1 MKSIKPIVVTMGEP
15 SGISSEIII
24 KIWKKRKVLGI
35 PPFILIDDIQKLK
48 KINNFFDFNVK
59 FHELKKNDNVLE
71 IFPKLIPV
79 IDLKCN
85 IKFKLG
91 KPTSSNSRCVIKSIN
106 QAFELVYSKK
116 VSSMLTLPVCKKM
129 LKTAK
134 FNYNG
139 QTEYLSYLTKKKTLK
154 KQSEIMI
161 LSTTK
166 PVDNGANLIVGL
178 VTTHIPLAKVKTY
191 IKKEIVI
198 DKILSFKN
206 SLQKIWKI
214 NKPRI
219 AILNVN
225 PHSGEGGLIG
235 NEESKIIA
243 PIIKKIKNYDVNIIG
258 PISSDS
264 VFHKESR
271 KNFDG
276 ILCFYH
282 DQGLIPIK
290 TLDFKNSINVTG
302 GLPFIRVSPDHGPAF
317 DIADKNKA
325 SIDSTVASFNFLK
338 KIIYK

>member
-24 KIWKKRKVLGI
+24 KIWKKRKILGI
-35 PPFILIDDIQKLK
+35 PPFILVDDLQKLK
-48 KINNFFDFNVK
+48 KINSTFSYNVNFHQLDKKDDV
-59 FHELKKNDNVLE
+59 LK
-71 IFPKLIPV
+71 IFTNSLPI
-79 IDLKCN
+79 IDLKCKIN
-85 IKFKLG
+85 FRLGNPNRRNSKF
-91 KPTSSNSRCVIKSIN
+91 VIKSIDK
-106 QAFELVYSKK
+106 AFELVYSKQA
-116 VSSMLTLPVCKKM
+116 SSMLTLPVCKKI
-129 LKTAK
+129 LKEAK

-139 QTEYLSYLTKKKTLK
+139 QTEYLAYLTKKKTLTE
-154 KQSEIMI
+154 QSEIMI

-166 PVDNGANLIVGL
+166 PVDGGTNLIVGL
-178 VTTHIPLAKVKTY
+178 ITTHIPLAKVKTY
-191 IKKEIVI
+191 IKKKIIME
-198 DKILSFKN
+198 KILSFRN
-206 SLQKIWKI
+206 SLQRIWKI
-214 NKPRI
+214 KKPKMG
-219 AILNVN
+219 ILNVN

-235 NEESKIIA
+235 NEESSIIA
-243 PIIKKIKNYDVNIIG
+243 PVIKKLKNSDINIIG

-271 KNFDG
+271 KRFDG

-317 DIADKNKA
+317 DIAKKNKA

-338 KIIYK
+338 KIIYT